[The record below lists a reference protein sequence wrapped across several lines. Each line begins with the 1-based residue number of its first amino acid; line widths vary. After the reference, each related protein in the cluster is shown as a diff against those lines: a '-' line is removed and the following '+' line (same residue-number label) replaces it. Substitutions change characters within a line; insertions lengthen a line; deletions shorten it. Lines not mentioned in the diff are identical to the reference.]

1 MMAFLTACQAVGP
14 KPSEQRV
21 LGSMPKESGVSA
33 PLVGTL
39 NELVGPT
46 NGSIAAIR
54 GDLSPQLGQGDS
66 TAVAT
71 RGTLEDT
78 IALTGQVVAGRT
90 AQLTFGTAGTI
101 QAVHVRSGQT
111 VQQGTPLVELA
122 LDDNALLAAQTQA
135 TVAELAYKSQ
145 EARVAELRRG
155 GGGMAVEEARA
166 GVARAR
172 AALLEAE
179 LAREAASN
187 RPASVDVQL
196 ARLAVEQANDDLAQ
210 AQAAAQRTQETEGDQ
225 SALAM
230 RSAERKVKEATIR
243 LDLLR
248 ARQAA
253 APAALETERQRA
265 QLQFDQAKDDL
276 ASAQAAAQQT
286 EQDAQRAAADAAAA
300 VRVAERQLAAAMLR
314 LTPTAAGSPDSERQL
329 ARLDLDQAR
338 ADVGSAQAR
347 LRRIEE
353 EAGVRPPAQPLV
365 QVPSGTPTPTPVTD
379 TLAPDDQCIRGAA
392 FACTAQTRADA
403 ISALRAAERRAAE
416 ASLRLEQLNAPA
428 TPGTAGGAT
437 SGGQSVAAQ
446 AQLQVERAQEELARA
461 KEAEQRTAEDAQR
474 RSAAAARA
482 VRSAER
488 RVADLTLM
496 LNQTAAGG
504 QTAAD
509 AELQLAELALAQAN
523 DEQAQAQAAA
533 QLAAR
538 QQSESAQASSSAS
551 ASSVRAAERKLT
563 EATLKLQQ
571 ARTTVDGAQPGS
583 AAQHEVPDLK
593 VSAARAELAAAEARL
608 AEVQNGTASPEN
620 LQNEEQRLALL
631 KNQALAA
638 RNAAQPHVVLN
649 APFDGTIT
657 SVGVL
662 ANQSIDARTPVV
674 RIDDPSN
681 LSVMASAS
689 EYEVSRLAMNQRVEV
704 SFPSAT
710 TGVVIGT
717 ISDVGAAATRQAD
730 KASFPSFPVRIDLP
744 NMPDA
749 VRLGMTA
756 TINVSIRGSANGI
769 SIPSRA
775 IHTLGGRTLVTRVTE
790 AGGKEEVPVV
800 VGNTFG
806 TKVEILS
813 GLREGDIV
821 DVTPAQAQANI
832 QDVAGVYAASAS
844 QRRP

>member
-1 MMAFLTACQAVGP
+1 MSTESVASGP
-14 KPSEQRV
+14 
-21 LGSMPKESGVSA
+21 L
-33 PLVGTL
+33 LGTL
-39 NELVGPT
+39 NGLAGRTDEST
-46 NGSIAAIR
+46 SAIR
-54 GDLSPQLGQGDS
+54 DDLSGQLGQG
-66 TAVAT
+66 TTRAVAA

-90 AQLTFGTAGTI
+90 AQLTFRTAGTV

-122 LDDNALLAAQTQA
+122 LDDNALLVAQTQA
-135 TVAELAYKSQ
+135 TVAELASKSQ

-155 GGGMAVEEARA
+155 GAGTAVEDARA

-243 LDLLR
+243 VDLLR
-248 ARQAA
+248 ASQAA
-253 APAALETERQRA
+253 APVGRETERQRA

-300 VRVAERQLAAAMLR
+300 VRLAERRLAAAMLR
-314 LTPTAAGSPDSERQL
+314 LTPAAAGNRDPERQL

-338 ADVGSAQAR
+338 ADVASAQTR
-347 LRRIEE
+347 LRRINE
-353 EAGVRPPAQPLV
+353 EAGVRPPTQPLV
-365 QVPSGTPTPTPVTD
+365 QVPSGTPTPVAD
-379 TLAPDDQCIRGAA
+379 SLAPTNNVCRATDSSCE
-392 FACTAQTRADA
+392 TRTDA
-403 ISALRAAERRAAE
+403 IAALRAAERRVAE
-416 ASLRLEQLNAPA
+416 AALRLEQINAPA
-428 TPGTAGGAT
+428 TPGTAAEAT
-437 SGGQSVAAQ
+437 RGGQTVAAPV
-446 AQLQVERAQEELARA
+446 QLQVESAQEELARA

-474 RSAAAARA
+474 RSAATARA
-482 VRSAER
+482 VRGAER
-488 RVADLTLM
+488 RVADLTLV
-496 LNQTAAGG
+496 LNQTAGG
-504 QTAAD
+504 AQTAAD

-523 DEQAQAQAAA
+523 DEQAQAQAVA

-551 ASSVRAAERKLT
+551 ASSVRAAERKLS
-563 EATLKLQQ
+563 EAALKLQQ
-571 ARTTVDGAQPGS
+571 ARTTVDGAQPDS
-583 AAQHEVPDLK
+583 TAQREVPDLK

-608 AEVQNGTASPEN
+608 TQVQTGTASPEN

-631 KNQALAA
+631 KNEALAA
-638 RNAAQPHVVLN
+638 RTEAQPSVVLK

-657 SVGVL
+657 GVGVV
-662 ANQSIDARTPVV
+662 ANQSIDARAPVV

-689 EYEVSRLAMNQRVEV
+689 EYEVSRLGMNQRVEV

-730 KASFPSFPVRIDLP
+730 KASFPVRIDLP

-749 VRLGMTA
+749 VRLGMSA
-756 TINVSIRGSANGI
+756 TINVTIRGSSNAI
-769 SIPSRA
+769 SVPAQA
-775 IHTLGGRTLVTRVTE
+775 IRTSGGRTFVTRVTK
-790 AGGKEEVPVV
+790 AGGGEDVPVA

-806 TKVEILS
+806 TKVEILT
-813 GLREGDIV
+813 GLRDGDII
-821 DVTPAQAQANI
+821 DVTPAHSQAKA
-832 QDVAGVYAASAS
+832 QDVGGVYAASAP